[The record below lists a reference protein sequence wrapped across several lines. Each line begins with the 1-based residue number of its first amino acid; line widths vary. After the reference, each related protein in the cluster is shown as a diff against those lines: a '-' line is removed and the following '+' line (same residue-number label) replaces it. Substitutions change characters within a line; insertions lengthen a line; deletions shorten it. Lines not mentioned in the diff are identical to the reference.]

1 MTRSDKIPLTTAW
14 FLYWGRRLGM
24 SKQEILSTRL
34 GEMLDMLDCNAIA
47 HGAKVKAAERSLDDI
62 LFNVR

>member
-1 MTRSDKIPLTTAW
+1 
-14 FLYWGRRLGM
+14 M
-24 SKQEILSTRL
+24 SKQEILATRL

-47 HGAKVKAAERSLDDI
+47 HGAEPKAAKRSLDDI

>member
-1 MTRSDKIPLTTAW
+1 MS
-14 FLYWGRRLGM
+14 RR
-24 SKQEILSTRL
+24 EILATPV
-34 GEMLDMLDCNAIA
+34 GEMLDMMDCNAIA